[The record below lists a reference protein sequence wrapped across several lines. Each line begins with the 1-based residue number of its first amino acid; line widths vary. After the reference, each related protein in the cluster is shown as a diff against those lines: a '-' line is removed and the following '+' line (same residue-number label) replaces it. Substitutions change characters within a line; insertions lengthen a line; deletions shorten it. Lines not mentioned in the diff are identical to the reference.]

1 MSYTTKNIPSLLT
14 KIAYLLMGRQ
24 FAYDLSCFYFIGV
37 ANTTDATIGKGC
49 KQDLIASQQLFS
61 QIALDMKFPYK
72 EVLFDGETISKQ
84 GVWTVLENLKPKEKD
99 VVIFYYS
106 GHGFSYEKDVL
117 QKFPRVDLRKK
128 GDGDEIAVINA
139 ATKNITEIFK
149 LIKSKGAGFNLVLG
163 DCCNTLINFKRMF
176 TSATEHISQK
186 MEHVNA
192 EMCQSFFLSPKA
204 SILIAAADKDQF
216 AVTDESFGSIFTFS
230 FTNKLKEI
238 LGSTPSKIT
247 DLSWHN
253 LINTVRMDAA
263 KLSVTYD
270 CGNAVPCRQD
280 AIFKIE

>member
-1 MSYTTKNIPSLLT
+1 MSFTTKNIPSLLT

-61 QIALDMKFPYK
+61 QLALDMKYPYK
-72 EVLFDGETISKQ
+72 EKLFDGETISKQ
-84 GVWTVLENLKPKEKD
+84 NVVVLLEGLKPKVQD

-106 GHGFSYEKDVL
+106 GHGFSYEKDKL
-117 QKFPRVDLRKK
+117 QKFPQIDLRKK
-128 GDGDEIAVINA
+128 GDSDEIDVIN
-139 ATKNITEIFK
+139 E
-149 LIKSKGAGFNLVLG
+149 LIKSKGAGFNLIIS

-176 TSATEHISQK
+176 PNTAIHTPSK
-186 MEHVNA
+186 MGIVNA
-192 EMCQSFFLSPKA
+192 EMCNSLFLTTTA

-216 AVTDESFGSIFTFS
+216 AVTDESFGSIFTFN
-230 FTNKLKEI
+230 FTNKLKEV
-238 LGSTPSKIT
+238 LGSISSNIA

-253 LINTVRMDAA
+253 LLTTVKADAA

-270 CGNAVPCRQD
+270 CGNAVPCMQN